1 MPRAKTNVQTPGETP
16 TADQA
21 GQPAGDAFQAE
32 ATQTSVDLAEQPAEG
47 GSELAQLKAMVAAQ
61 NAQIASLMAA
71 VSNVQR
77 TQPTPT
83 AKSLEASL
91 PDLDS
96 VDVEAINQGNTPVLT
111 KQGWIVPPTYG
122 TDPARLQELRDQ
134 ALQRKINTKLAAKLA
149 D

>member
-21 GQPAGDAFQAE
+21 GQAAGDAFQAE
-32 ATQTSVDLAEQPAEG
+32 ATQTSVDQTEQAAAG
-47 GSELAQLKAMVAAQ
+47 DSEIAQLKAMVIAQ
-61 NAQIASLMAA
+61 NATIASLTAA

-96 VDVEAINQGNTPVLT
+96 VDVDAINAGNTPVLT

-122 TDPARLQELRDQ
+122 TDPARLQELRDA
-134 ALQRKINTKLAAKLA
+134 ALQRQVMGDLAKKLVN
-149 D
+149 

>member
-1 MPRAKTNVQTPGETP
+1 MPRAKTNVQTPGDTP

-21 GQPAGDAFQAE
+21 GQAAGDAFQAE
-32 ATQTSVDLAEQPAEG
+32 ATQAAGDQTEQAAAG
-47 GSELAQLKAMVAAQ
+47 DGELAQLKAMVAAQ

-96 VDVEAINQGNTPVLT
+96 VDVEAINAGNTPVLT